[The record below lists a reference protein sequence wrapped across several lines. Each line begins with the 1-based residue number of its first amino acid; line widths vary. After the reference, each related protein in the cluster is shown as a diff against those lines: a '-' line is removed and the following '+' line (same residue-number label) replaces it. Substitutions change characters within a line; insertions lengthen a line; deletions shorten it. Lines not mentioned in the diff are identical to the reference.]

1 MTRRETVRTVTV
13 TGPITLGDLRWLVD
27 QCAGDADESTVSVQQ
42 FRGFGSAEHDPDQ
55 ITVQGKTA
63 APKMAQPPPGAA
75 VPNR

>member
-27 QCAGDADESTVSVQQ
+27 QCAGDPDECTVSVQPV
-42 FRGFGSAEHDPDQ
+42 RGFGPVDHDPDQ

-63 APKMAQPPPGAA
+63 GPKMAQPSGVA